1 MTAAIYKVKTLI
13 ILSALLLWAG
23 AAAVCMFSYS
33 VLKRDALLKSARSIA
48 WREARIPAKRGQ
60 ILDRDGVI
68 LAKDQFRSD
77 LLLES
82 WPKHSGRA
90 KKLLALLREEFPG
103 FDITPD
109 EQVFPVQLKEHLT
122 AEDIRR
128 YNHFFR
134 RFPEVRVYG
143 SFERWCLP
151 ELREVIGT
159 TALNDRQEA
168 VGVSGLEQQH
178 DLTLSG
184 KPGRLTVMLDR
195 NGIWVRDTL
204 RVTRQPENGHDL
216 KLNLTKAE
224 LEAGQ

>member
-1 MTAAIYKVKTLI
+1 MQ
-13 ILSALLLWAG
+13 
-23 AAAVCMFSYS
+23 
-33 VLKRDALLKSARSIA
+33 
-48 WREARIPAKRGQ
+48 P
-60 ILDRDGVI
+60 
-68 LAKDQFRSD
+68 
-77 LLLES
+77 LLES

-90 KKLLALLREEFPG
+90 KKLLALLRKEFPG

-109 EQVFPVQLKEHLT
+109 EQVFPVRLKEHLS

-128 YNHFFR
+128 YNRFFR

-159 TALNDRQEA
+159 TALNDRQET

-204 RVTRQPENGHDL
+204 RVARQPENGHDL
-216 KLNLTKAE
+216 KLDLTKAE

>member
-1 MTAAIYKVKTLI
+1 MTAAVYKAKTLI
-13 ILSALLLWAG
+13 ILSCLLLWAG
-23 AAAVCMFSYS
+23 AAAVCMFSSS
-33 VLKRDALLKSARSIA
+33 VLKRDTLLKSARTIA

-60 ILDRDGVI
+60 ILDRNGVI

-77 LLLES
+77 LLLET

-90 KKLLALLREEFPG
+90 ESLLRLLRNEFPG
-103 FDITPD
+103 FDIQPD
-109 EQVFPVQLKEHLT
+109 ETVFPICLKERLT
-122 AEDIRR
+122 AEEMRR
-128 YNHFFR
+128 YNHIFR
-134 RFPEVRVYG
+134 RFPEVRVHG
-143 SFERWCLP
+143 SFERKCLP
-151 ELREVIGT
+151 ELRQVVGT
-159 TALNDRQEA
+159 TALNDRQET

-204 RVTRQPENGHDL
+204 RVTRQPENGQDL